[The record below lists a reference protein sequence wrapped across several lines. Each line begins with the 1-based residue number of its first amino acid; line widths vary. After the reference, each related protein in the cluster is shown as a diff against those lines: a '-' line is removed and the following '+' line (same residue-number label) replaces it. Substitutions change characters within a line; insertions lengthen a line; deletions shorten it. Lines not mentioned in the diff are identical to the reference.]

1 MIPVSYLLIRAI
13 HEERI
18 RAAQIRRPEWMYE
31 VARPVRP
38 HATRQLRISIA
49 QALRRI
55 AASVEPS
62 GVPLAVSSSRNGTH

>member
-1 MIPVSYLLIRAI
+1 VIPVSYALIRAI

-31 VARPVRP
+31 VARPARP
-38 HATRQLRISIA
+38 RASRQLRISIA
-49 QALRRI
+49 EALRRI

-62 GVPLAVSSSRNGTH
+62 GTPFVASSSRNGTH